1 MNYRFHWYMPCWSK
15 VVTYPPGI
23 DIRPLREI
31 DGSVGFNEV
40 FLTDVRVPDERRL
53 GEVGQGPPGLARRW
67 LIAR

>member
-15 VVTYPPGI
+15 V
-23 DIRPLREI
+23 
-31 DGSVGFNEV
+31 NEV